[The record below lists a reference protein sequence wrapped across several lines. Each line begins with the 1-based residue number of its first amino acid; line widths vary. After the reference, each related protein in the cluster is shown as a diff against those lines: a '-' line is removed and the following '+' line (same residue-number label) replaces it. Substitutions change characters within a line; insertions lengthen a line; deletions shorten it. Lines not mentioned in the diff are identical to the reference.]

1 MFVELDREEMCL
13 LQRLAESRIS
23 ELQNEMRRVRGGEL
37 RKELEHEQEVL
48 ERILHQL
55 HECECDV
62 TA

>member
-23 ELQNEMRRVRGGEL
+23 ELHTEMRRVRGGEL
-37 RKELEHEQEVL
+37 RKELDHEHEVI